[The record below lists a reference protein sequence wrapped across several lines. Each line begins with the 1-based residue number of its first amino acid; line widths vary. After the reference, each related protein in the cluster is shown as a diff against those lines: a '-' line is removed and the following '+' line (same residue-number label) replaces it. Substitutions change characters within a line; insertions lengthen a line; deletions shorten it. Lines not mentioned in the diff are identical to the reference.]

1 MRHSLAA
8 RAAFLTVAAALLAG
22 AGGVAAQQL
31 ATAPARIEIRDFA
44 FAPGTLTIPAGTSVT
59 WVNQDDEPHTV
70 TGTGPQNLF
79 KSPGLDGGDSF
90 SVRFD
95 KPGTYTYICTI
106 HPHMHGTIV
115 VK

>member
-8 RAAFLTVAAALLAG
+8 RAAVLTLAGALLASIG
-22 AGGVAAQQL
+22 AVAAQQL
-31 ATAPARIEIRDFA
+31 ATAPAQVEIRDFA
-44 FAPGTLTIPAGTSVT
+44 FAPGTLTVAAGTSVT

-70 TGTGPQNLF
+70 TSVGEPRLF

-90 SVRFD
+90 TMKFD
-95 KPGTYTYICTI
+95 KPGTYQYICTI